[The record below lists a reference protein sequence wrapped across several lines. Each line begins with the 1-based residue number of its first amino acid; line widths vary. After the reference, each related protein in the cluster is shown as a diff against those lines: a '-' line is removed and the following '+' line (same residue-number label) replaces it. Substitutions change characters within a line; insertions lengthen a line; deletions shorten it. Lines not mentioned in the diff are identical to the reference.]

1 MPFSVLR
8 LEKHDQTEG
17 DVSTDLGQIQIH
29 MERNSASASSLT
41 SSSTRT
47 WALAIAV
54 LPSTRSLAADGDV
67 KGVRNSDDADRIT
80 RRADGCA
87 TPGVPRFH
95 RMLLVPLGRRTAG
108 RPLLSRHA
116 TKGPLLS
123 KPSGKGA
130 LLSSLSSKCLKT
142 GA

>member
-17 DVSTDLGQIQIH
+17 DVSTNLGQIQIH
-29 MERNSASASSLT
+29 MERNSAFASSLT

-54 LPSTRSLAADGDV
+54 HPSTRPLAADGDA
-67 KGVRNSDDADRIT
+67 KGARNSDDADRIT

-95 RMLLVPLGRRTAG
+95 RMLLVPFGRRTAG

-123 KPSGKGA
+123 KPTGKGA